1 MIDIK
6 HQNRQRQYKLS
17 QLAPL
22 IQETIRHV
30 LYAMPFARQ
39 LMAQGI
45 RLTLDWTLLG
55 PRSMRAVNREQRQI
69 DQATDVLSFPA
80 RQMKEGQLTEDLED
94 WELMGEDPDRP
105 SLFLGDLLLA
115 PAIIEAQARDY
126 GQSFEAELRLLVI
139 HGVLHLLG
147 YDHET
152 DQEAQVMESL
162 QEKLLLGLREI
173 PCGFVALTG
182 RPNVGKSTLLNELSD
197 RTLAITSSKPQTTR
211 HAIRSV
217 LTSPDYQIALL
228 DTPGLHK
235 PKNALGKAMM
245 KATTSAVGQA
255 DLVAVM
261 VDAAWKPFVG
271 QLELRIIQEA
281 QKEGKP
287 VILIINKVDGAPK
300 ENILPLIKAYDDLL
314 KLDAYLP
321 LSALTGDG
329 IDRLLE
335 EMARLLPIRRPL
347 FDLDDETDQTERM
360 LASELI
366 RREVILQTDQEIPYG
381 VSVLIE
387 RFEEID
393 PDEEEREL
401 AIDAVI
407 LCQRQAHKQILIGR
421 GGDKIKSIGTA
432 ARRSIGQLLGARVHL
447 SLFIKVR
454 PDWQNKAQDL
464 QAAGILGGD

>member
-1 MIDIK
+1 
-6 HQNRQRQYKLS
+6 
-17 QLAPL
+17 
-22 IQETIRHV
+22 
-30 LYAMPFARQ
+30 
-39 LMAQGI
+39 
-45 RLTLDWTLLG
+45 
-55 PRSMRAVNREQRQI
+55 
-69 DQATDVLSFPA
+69 
-80 RQMKEGQLTEDLED
+80 
-94 WELMGEDPDRP
+94 
-105 SLFLGDLLLA
+105 
-115 PAIIEAQARDY
+115 
-126 GQSFEAELRLLVI
+126 
-139 HGVLHLLG
+139 
-147 YDHET
+147 
-152 DQEAQVMESL
+152 
-162 QEKLLLGLREI
+162 
-173 PCGFVALTG
+173 
-182 RPNVGKSTLLNELSD
+182 
-197 RTLAITSSKPQTTR
+197 
-211 HAIRSV
+211 
-217 LTSPDYQIALL
+217 
-228 DTPGLHK
+228 
-235 PKNALGKAMM
+235 
-245 KATTSAVGQA
+245 
-255 DLVAVM
+255 
-261 VDAAWKPFVG
+261 
-271 QLELRIIQEA
+271 IQEA

-393 PDEEEREL
+393 PYEEEREL

-454 PDWQNKAQDL
+454 PDWQDKVQDL